1 MPVGA
6 NPKREREF
14 KKLEKEFKQE
24 GRYRGREEEVA
35 ARIVNK
41 QRAQAGETLAA
52 QDGAEAATASHRA
65 APHRAAAR
73 DVPVEG
79 YQHLTVAQ
87 IRDRLA
93 GLSAA
98 QLQQVRAYEVVH
110 KKRKGVLAALD
121 ERASR

>member
-14 KKLEKEFKQE
+14 KKLEKDFKHE
-24 GRYRGREEEVA
+24 GRYPGREEEVA

-41 QRAQAGETLAA
+41 QRAQSGETQAARHGGKAAA
-52 QDGAEAATASHRA
+52 QAGK
-65 APHRAAAR
+65 AAR
-73 DVPVEG
+73 PAAERDLFIDG

-87 IRDRLA
+87 IRDKLG

-98 QLQQVRAYEVVH
+98 QRKQLRTYEAGH
-110 KKRKGVLAALD
+110 KKRKGVLQALG
-121 ERASR
+121 A

>member
-14 KKLEKEFKQE
+14 KQLEKEFRQE

-41 QRAQAGETLAA
+41 QRAQAGETQAA
-52 QDGAEAATASHRA
+52 G
-65 APHRAAAR
+65 AAAGKGAR
-73 DVPVEG
+73 QGAAHALPIDG

-87 IRDRLA
+87 IRDKL
-93 GLSAA
+93 GSLSAA
-98 QLQQVRAYEVVH
+98 QRKQVRAYETAH
-110 KKRKGVLAALD
+110 KKRKGVLQVLHALG
-121 ERASR
+121 E

>member
-6 NPKREREF
+6 KPKREREF
-14 KKLEKEFKQE
+14 KKLEKEFKQD
-24 GRYRGREEEVA
+24 GRYPGREEQVA

-41 QRAQAGETLAA
+41 QRAQAGETQAGQLG
-52 QDGAEAATASHRA
+52 QRA
-65 APHRAAAR
+65 GKPRRAPPEQGLPF
-73 DVPVEG
+73 DG

-98 QLQQVRAYEVVH
+98 QLQRLRAYEAAH
-110 KKRKGVLAALD
+110 KKRKGVLQALGD
-121 ERASR
+121 